1 MGGEAAAEALR
12 GPLMVAE
19 ALRQDAGPPAR
30 KGAVESSSTWRR
42 SDRVGLAV
50 CWVLGIGFCAIA
62 AAIVLFMLV
71 QGIKYVRP
79 ALLVT
84 SPTAGFNE
92 SQTGGFLDPLVGT
105 VVVALLGMAIAL
117 PVGVAVAVWLSEY
130 ARPFGLARA
139 AESTIEMI
147 AGTPSIVLALFGILI
162 FSSPV
167 AGFLSRTSGHVVYG
181 RSFFAAGAMLSLVA
195 LPLIVGSTREGLQA
209 IPSHIREA
217 SFAVG
222 KTKFATI
229 RRILLPS
236 ARPSVVTGAMLGV
249 GRIIGDTAVIVVL
262 LGATLTLNGAGHV
275 PVLSLLKGTGS
286 TLTSFVYENAP
297 TGEANQ
303 PTKAYAAAFVLL
315 LMVLVLNLCV
325 DLVTRRGK
333 EVRWSR

>member
-1 MGGEAAAEALR
+1 
-12 GPLMVAE
+12 MVTE
-19 ALRQDAGPPAR
+19 VLKQETRPPAH

-62 AAIVLFMLV
+62 VAIVVFMLV

-79 ALLVT
+79 SLLFT

-130 ARPFGLARA
+130 GRPFGLARA

-147 AGTPSIVLALFGILI
+147 AGTPSIVLALFGILV

-167 AGFLSRTSGHVVYG
+167 VGFLSRTSGHVVYG

-209 IPSHIREA
+209 IPSHVREA
-217 SFAVG
+217 SLAVG

-262 LGATLTLNGAGHV
+262 LGATLTLNGAGHA
-275 PVLSLLKGTGS
+275 PVLSLLRGTGS

-325 DLVTRRGK
+325 DLVARRGK
-333 EVRWSR
+333 AATWSR